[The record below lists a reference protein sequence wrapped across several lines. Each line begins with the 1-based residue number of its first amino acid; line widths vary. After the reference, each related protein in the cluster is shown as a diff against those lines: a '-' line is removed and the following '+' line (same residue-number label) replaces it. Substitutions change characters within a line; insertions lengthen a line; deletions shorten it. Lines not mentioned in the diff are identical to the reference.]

1 MMYKKVTQDTAVS
14 KTPNPFC
21 LSILFRISILSCLKR
36 FLSTVSK
43 PSRNKTRISSFFFSH
58 IVLEICAAESSSLVS
73 AADIKGTK
81 IILLSN
87 IIGFKMNG
95 PKIDMK
101 ETQIGLLLCKVQLSK
116 KSEEGIKRLHQ
127 KEILCY
133 WKSDCCVVCNI
144 S

>member
-1 MMYKKVTQDTAVS
+1 M
-14 KTPNPFC
+14 
-21 LSILFRISILSCLKR
+21 
-36 FLSTVSK
+36 
-43 PSRNKTRISSFFFSH
+43 
-58 IVLEICAAESSSLVS
+58 S

-116 KSEEGIKRLHQ
+116 KSEEGIKRPYL

-133 WKSDCCVVCNI
+133 WKSDCCVVCNVSKLI
-144 S
+144 ALIKETK